1 MYTVSEVTEDKRGT
15 KKIEHTRLART
26 EDGILDYVCAY
37 RSGYQTKGVT
47 YPTIYE
53 ALQQGLNLSLAMGIG
68 GSPFLILFH
77 DSGEEAIE
85 DGYGEDA
92 IPGLSEAWRAGSL

>member
-26 EDGILDYVCAY
+26 EDG
-37 RSGYQTKGVT
+37 YQTKGVT
-47 YPTIYE
+47 YPTIFE
-53 ALQQGLNLSLAMGIG
+53 ALQNGLDLSLAMGIG

-77 DSGEEAIE
+77 DSGEEVIE